1 MEKGQIFSL
10 DFIISMVAVIAAIG
24 LMIQVIEVNVYNQK
38 EAAADKEMKIVAER
52 AADLLVAGYKYNSG
66 YTACKEGGIYLMNC
80 VKENLPTGQ
89 VSHLLIPNEY
99 NYEITG
105 IGIGLNRTPGSF
117 DVGDDFYEAKR
128 TIKVDNTGA
137 GDTTFTVKVW
147 KA

>member
-1 MEKGQIFSL
+1 MFSL

-52 AADLLVAGYKYNSG
+52 AADMVVAGYQYNPTQN
-66 YTACKEGGIYLMNC
+66 TACEDAPRGIYLMNC
-80 VKENLPTGQ
+80 VKNNLPAGS
-89 VSHLLIPNEY
+89 VSHPLIPTKY

-105 IGIGLNRTPGSF
+105 IGSGLSRTPGSF
-117 DVGDDFYEAKR
+117 DAGDDFYEAVR
-128 TIKVDNTGA
+128 TIKVD
-137 GDTTFTVKVW
+137 DTTKANTTLTVKVW